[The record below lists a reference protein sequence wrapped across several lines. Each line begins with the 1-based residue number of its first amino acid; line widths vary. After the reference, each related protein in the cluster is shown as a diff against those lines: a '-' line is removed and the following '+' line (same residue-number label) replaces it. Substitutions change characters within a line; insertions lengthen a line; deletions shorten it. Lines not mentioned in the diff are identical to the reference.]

1 MFFLPGFEPLLIH
14 TNVSQTSVSENVC
27 FRAQAFK
34 LFNQTALFL
43 YNQQPKYP
51 HFAYLYFLFKCS
63 SLKSAQLVWL
73 VFDVSWS
80 AIKSEILRVACTQKK
95 KCVSWV
101 SEWVPISSFSWSYFR
116 DLFSEPSSNKLY
128 LFYLI
133 SQQHPMKLIFGRI
146 MAVGATRCYLGLDLL
161 GLVATV
167 ICGVWVTW
175 AP

>member
-27 FRAQAFK
+27 SRAQAFK

-80 AIKSEILRVACTQKK
+80 AIKSEILRVACPQKK
-95 KCVSWV
+95 NVLVGLVNESPLVLSPDHILGTYFLNRHQINCICSIWYPNSIQWNLFLAVSW
-101 SEWVPISSFSWSYFR
+101 
-116 DLFSEPSSNKLY
+116 L
-128 LFYLI
+128 
-133 SQQHPMKLIFGRI
+133 
-146 MAVGATRCYLGLDLL
+146 
-161 GLVATV
+161 
-167 ICGVWVTW
+167 
-175 AP
+175 